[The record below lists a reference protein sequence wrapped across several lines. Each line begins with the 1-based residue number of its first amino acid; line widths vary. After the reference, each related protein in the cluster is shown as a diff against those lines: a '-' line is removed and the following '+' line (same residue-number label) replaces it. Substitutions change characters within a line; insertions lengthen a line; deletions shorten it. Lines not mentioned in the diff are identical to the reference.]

1 MLKLGIFM
9 MPIHPANKNLVDCL
23 EEDRNLLIK
32 ADKLNYSEAW
42 MGEHYSSS
50 GEPVPSPFIFNASLI
65 FLVSEIK
72 LALNINGDGTGS
84 PEEL

>member
-23 EEDRNLLIK
+23 EEDRNLVIK

-42 MGEHYSSS
+42 MVTMIKNQFFLGS
-50 GEPVPSPFIFNASLI
+50 FIVSTQQPKEARIIYLI
-65 FLVSEIK
+65 M
-72 LALNINGDGTGS
+72 N
-84 PEEL
+84 

>member
-23 EEDRNLLIK
+23 EEDRNLVIK

-50 GEPVPSPFIFNASLI
+50 G
-65 FLVSEIK
+65 
-72 LALNINGDGTGS
+72 
-84 PEEL
+84 

>member
-23 EEDRNLLIK
+23 EEDRNLVIK

-50 GEPVPSPFIFNASLI
+50 GVNQCHHHLY
-65 FLVSEIK
+65 LMQV
-72 LALNINGDGTGS
+72 
-84 PEEL
+84 

>member
-1 MLKLGIFM
+1 M

-23 EEDRNLLIK
+23 EEDRNLVIK

-65 FLVSEIK
+65 SETKKLSLEQVLFHFLNNTQ
-72 LALNINGDGTGS
+72 LL
-84 PEEL
+84 